1 MTQDKKEPE
10 DAEGE
15 APAAKAQKKKKKKRT
30 RATGE
35 SGLHVKV
42 KTAKGR
48 RMSSKLWLER
58 QLNDPYVKKAQA
70 DGYRSRAAYKL
81 IEMDDRY
88 RLLKPQGRVVDLGA
102 APGGWTQVAVKKVG
116 PKGKVIGIDLQ
127 EMDGI
132 EGAELIT
139 MDFMDND
146 APDVL
151 KKMLGGSADLV
162 MSDMAAHAT
171 GHKGTDHIKIMAL
184 AEMALMFAEEVL
196 APGGAF
202 VAKVLQG
209 GTEAELL
216 KQMRRRFETVRHVKP
231 KASRADSKEM
241 YVLAQGFRRLDDD

>member
-1 MTQDKKEPE
+1 MTQEGGNNKPDASKK
-10 DAEGE
+10 A
-15 APAAKAQKKKKKKRT
+15 AAKPAAKKKKKRT

-48 RMSSKLWLER
+48 RISSKLWLER

-81 IEMDDRY
+81 IEMDERY
-88 RLLKPQGRVVDLGA
+88 NLLHKGGRIVDLGA
-102 APGGWTQVAVKKVG
+102 APGGWAQVAVKKVG
-116 PKGKVIGIDLQ
+116 PTGKVIGIDLQ

-139 MDFMDND
+139 MDFMADE

-151 KKMLGGSADLV
+151 KQMLGGSADLV

-184 AEMALMFAEEVL
+184 AETALMFAEEVL

-209 GTEAELL
+209 GTEADLL
-216 KQMRRRFETVRHVKP
+216 AQMRRQFKTVRHVKP

-241 YVLAQGFRRLDDD
+241 YVLAQGFRRSDD

>member
-1 MTQDKKEPE
+1 
-10 DAEGE
+10 
-15 APAAKAQKKKKKKRT
+15 
-30 RATGE
+30 
-35 SGLHVKV
+35 
-42 KTAKGR
+42 
-48 RMSSKLWLER
+48 
-58 QLNDPYVKKAQA
+58 
-70 DGYRSRAAYKL
+70 
-81 IEMDDRY
+81 MDDRY

-102 APGGWTQVAVKKVG
+102 APGGWAQVAVKKVG

-139 MDFMDND
+139 LDFMDD
-146 APDVL
+146 EAPDVL

-171 GHKGTDHIKIMAL
+171 GHKGTDHMKIMAL
-184 AEMALMFAEEVL
+184 AETALMFAEEVL

-216 KQMRRRFETVRHVKP
+216 KQMRRSFETVRHVKP

-241 YVLAQGFRRLDDD
+241 YVLAQGFRKSKDED